1 MRRRR
6 GGPAAPA
13 EACGVWLDTAELKR
27 RPAPPL
33 TAKLKAATRI
43 LERKPTSVV
52 LTQSRAPQTRT
63 KQTTIPTFFSSHT
76 DEKDKEN
83 TRPSPFTSNKDS
95 EDTGVPLA
103 ACPVKILALP
113 QVKTARDQPFGSEE
127 GVQVTSQGRAGKAP
141 LPDSLELQVESQS
154 QGKASCGPGGDSW
167 CCSFTQDSEGPR
179 IISHRNKSQ
188 LFAGETVSGSS
199 SVTSDWGVTKQ
210 EGQEVKAGLDF
221 QPGLG
226 AKQSKKPQQW
236 SSVNSLIDFAETENI
251 NPVPGARPWAP
262 GGVCS
267 SPQSPAR
274 AQPLRERGQ
283 NMAGA
288 GVGWDSPCRELFC
301 QDSEGNRVIAHGCR
315 DRGISQGN
323 SSSCAASSQPRGQQ
337 LELGPEL
344 LFTQDSEG
352 NRVIKHW

>member
-6 GGPAAPA
+6 GGPAAQA

-33 TAKLKAATRI
+33 TAKLKAPTRI
-43 LERKPTSVV
+43 LERKPTWVV
-52 LTQSRAPQTRT
+52 FTQSRAPQAHT
-63 KQTTIPTFFSSHT
+63 KQTTIPTFFSSHA
-76 DEKDKEN
+76 DGKDKEN
-83 TRPSPFTSNKDS
+83 SRPSPFTPNKDS
-95 EDTGVPLA
+95 KDTSVLLA
-103 ACPVKILALP
+103 ASPVKILALP
-113 QVKTARDQPFGSEE
+113 RVEAARDQPLGCEE
-127 GVQVTSQGRAGKAP
+127 GVQVTSQGWAGKAP
-141 LPDSLELQVESQS
+141 LPDSSELQVESQS
-154 QGKASCGPGGDSW
+154 QDKASCGAGGDSW
-167 CCSFTQDSEGPR
+167 CFSSTQDSEGPQ
-179 IISHRNKSQ
+179 IITPRNKSR
-188 LFAGETVSGSS
+188 LFAGETVPGSS
-199 SVTSDWGVTKQ
+199 SVTSGWGVTKQ
-210 EGQEVKAGLDF
+210 KGQEVKAGLDF

-226 AKQSKKPQQW
+226 AKQSKKPQQR
-236 SSVNSLIDFAETENI
+236 SSVNSLTDSAETENI

-283 NMAGA
+283 NTAGA
-288 GVGWDSPCRELFC
+288 GVGWDSPCRELFS

-315 DRGISQGN
+315 DRGISHGD
-323 SSSCAASSQPRGQQ
+323 SSSCAASSQPWGQQ
-337 LELGPEL
+337 LELCPEL